1 MPPKKDTTTKKRYS
15 WNNTREPR
23 IPKEIKSQGL
33 DAINRW
39 ITYNRLAKADL
50 IGIIMERED
59 KDKKRK
65 KGDDSDDETDD
76 EDERKAKKQKTKQ
89 STLEKQMEILGKSL
103 VTLANTINKT
113 QPRQQSEEESEEED
127 DDDFDLLATSTDDE
141 TPTTAQIRN
150 ILKKAKKT
158 CTE

>member
-76 EDERKAKKQKTKQ
+76 ESAERFAGPT
-89 STLEKQMEILGKSL
+89 G
-103 VTLANTINKT
+103 AY
-113 QPRQQSEEESEEED
+113 QPSVSSKFRK
-127 DDDFDLLATSTDDE
+127 
-141 TPTTAQIRN
+141 IR
-150 ILKKAKKT
+150 L
-158 CTE
+158 